1 MVSPF
6 RVIREELPRFL
17 NEPHAAEFKEV
28 MGSLLPSTPSE
39 VAMEVAFAPISK
51 PARLASLA
59 ASALTHSPEAEG
71 APLSKIAKWM
81 DEAIAYA
88 RNRRLYDAGEE
99 ERIER
104 IAQELP
110 VVPEIFSPQAVA
122 EKAVFAPP
130 NSLVGMSPREFLKTA
145 WPLDTESA
153 RPYIEHYKDLIRE
166 GKFVD
171 PQPGL
176 FNGRYVEAQRAK
188 EFKGFEDVPFLRYR
202 QMYDDR
208 PLLSQQAVGHE
219 GRHRNMVISELFG
232 PDTPSLVH
240 MVPGYNQR
248 NLDFISTIYPETES
262 VSDLMYRSPIEL
274 DRRRR
279 YAKGGLAQHLEGL
292 GFTPEDTQYALE
304 QFEKD
309 RKYFPHQGM
318 TNYESRPEMYLTRAP
333 SKIVPQ
339 DEWKYGESVGGTHN
353 FLEGIQVP
361 NRSRTWM
368 LPEVLAHEAQHS
380 MVASLPPEEILD
392 EGRQEAQKSVLNR
405 LMEYLRPLNYRD
417 YPEGFTGRD
426 QIEELAPEMIAAEG
440 YLPAGLSM
448 IRSELGQKLLQTP
461 EEKLWYMSRRYPRR
475 TDIDAMTGAS
485 PD

>member
-39 VAMEVAFAPISK
+39 VAMEVAFAPLSK
-51 PARLASLA
+51 PARLASIA

-88 RNRRLYDAGEE
+88 RNRR
-99 ERIER
+99 
-104 IAQELP
+104 
-110 VVPEIFSPQAVA
+110 
-122 EKAVFAPP
+122 
-130 NSLVGMSPREFLKTA
+130 
-145 WPLDTESA
+145 
-153 RPYIEHYKDLIRE
+153 
-166 GKFVD
+166 
-171 PQPGL
+171 
-176 FNGRYVEAQRAK
+176 
-188 EFKGFEDVPFLRYR
+188 
-202 QMYDDR
+202 
-208 PLLSQQAVGHE
+208 
-219 GRHRNMVISELFG
+219 
-232 PDTPSLVH
+232 
-240 MVPGYNQR
+240 
-248 NLDFISTIYPETES
+248 
-262 VSDLMYRSPIEL
+262 
-274 DRRRR
+274 R
-279 YAKGGLAQHLEGL
+279 YAKGGLAQHLERL

-405 LMEYLRPLNYRD
+405 LMEYLRSLNYRD

-426 QIEELAPEMIAAEG
+426 QIEELASEMIAAEG

-448 IRSELGQKLLQTP
+448 IRSELGRKMLQTP